1 VLSTAELDAAEA
13 QLAELRR
20 RQAAGL
26 LTEEERRE
34 MEALE
39 RKLVA
44 HNAAKAKGIMSAD
57 EVDVAEARLADLK
70 RRAAAGEL
78 TEEERREM
86 VALERQLATHRTAKA
101 ASAAAKGMMSS
112 DELDAAEAR
121 LADLRSRKAAGLLTE
136 EERRELT
143 ALERKLSAHRTAVA
157 NALMGADEMA
167 EAEARLAD
175 LKRRAAAGELTEEER
190 AEFETLERRLAAHV
204 AALEA
209 KGVMST
215 ADVVAAEARL
225 ADLKRRAAAG
235 ELTEEERR
243 EMEALERKL
252 VAHNAAKAKGIM
264 SADEVDV
271 AEARLADLKRRA
283 AAGEL
288 TEEERREMV
297 ALERKLVA
305 HNAAKAKGIM
315 SADEVDVAEARLAD
329 LKRRAAAGELTEE
342 ERREMVALERK
353 LVAHNAAKAK
363 GIMSADEVDVAEA
376 RLADLKRRAA
386 AGELTEE
393 ERREM
398 VALERQLATHNAAS
412 GGSGVGGKRIDKSG
426 GVGGSGGG
434 GSGGSGKGAK
444 LVVEAREDP
453 NAWLKQSKIFGPRL
467 AAGGH
472 GLFDTDETLVD
483 GLEADWR
490 WAKQNNLEVFI
501 AKNDASG
508 KVDPEGAVARVK
520 GVMREFYGLILS
532 VFYYYASATSD
543 LDVYSIGINEFNTFI
558 IECELAVPDSTDCAK
573 PHLEQ
578 IFIAVDSGQKIK
590 ESFNSKHALSRQEFL
605 QVLVRIAAARY
616 IKPRKRGLPPLHSD
630 LSLAIRELVTNV
642 IAPRVD
648 PAALQ
653 VSNDFRSQMVYIRE
667 TDEVL
672 SAFMETLE
680 LLYAIYS
687 DGKHDLK
694 DVTAD
699 SKKLG
704 IEEWLSLCDDL
715 ELIDDEFTLREARLC
730 FLWSRMRVADESDA
744 AQRRAMCNLRI
755 EDFYECLVR
764 LATMK
769 RPSSDCL

>member
-1 VLSTAELDAAEA
+1 
-13 QLAELRR
+13 
-20 RQAAGL
+20 
-26 LTEEERRE
+26 

-297 ALERKLVA
+297 ALER
-305 HNAAKAKGIM
+305 
-315 SADEVDVAEARLAD
+315 
-329 LKRRAAAGELTEE
+329 
-342 ERREMVALERK
+342 
-353 LVAHNAAKAK
+353 
-363 GIMSADEVDVAEA
+363 
-376 RLADLKRRAA
+376 
-386 AGELTEE
+386 
-393 ERREM
+393 
-398 VALERQLATHNAAS
+398 QLATHNAAS

-434 GSGGSGKGAK
+434 GNGGSGKGAK

-472 GLFDTDETLVD
+472 GLFDTEETLVD

-694 DVTAD
+694 DVSAD

>member
-13 QLAELRR
+13 RLAELRR

-342 ERREMVALERK
+342 ERREMEALERK

-434 GSGGSGKGAK
+434 GNGGSGKGAK

-472 GLFDTDETLVD
+472 GLFDTEETLVD

-508 KVDPEGAVARVK
+508 KMDPEGAVARVK

>member
-1 VLSTAELDAAEA
+1 MLSTAELDAAEA

-190 AEFETLERRLAAHV
+190 REMVALERKLVAHNAAK
-204 AALEA
+204 A
-209 KGVMST
+209 KGIMS
-215 ADVVAAEARL
+215 ADEVDVAEARL

-243 EMEALERKL
+243 EMVALERKL

>member
-1 VLSTAELDAAEA
+1 
-13 QLAELRR
+13 
-20 RQAAGL
+20 
-26 LTEEERRE
+26 

-86 VALERQLATHRTAKA
+86 VALERQLVAHRTAKA

-143 ALERKLSAHRTAVA
+143 ALERKLAAHRTAVA

-297 ALERKLVA
+297 ALER
-305 HNAAKAKGIM
+305 
-315 SADEVDVAEARLAD
+315 
-329 LKRRAAAGELTEE
+329 
-342 ERREMVALERK
+342 
-353 LVAHNAAKAK
+353 
-363 GIMSADEVDVAEA
+363 
-376 RLADLKRRAA
+376 
-386 AGELTEE
+386 
-393 ERREM
+393 
-398 VALERQLATHNAAS
+398 QLATHNAAS

-434 GSGGSGKGAK
+434 GNGGSGKGAK

-472 GLFDTDETLVD
+472 GLFDTEETLVD

>member
-1 VLSTAELDAAEA
+1 
-13 QLAELRR
+13 
-20 RQAAGL
+20 
-26 LTEEERRE
+26 

-215 ADVVAAEARL
+215 ADVVA
-225 ADLKRRAAAG
+225 
-235 ELTEEERR
+235 
-243 EMEALERKL
+243 
-252 VAHNAAKAKGIM
+252 
-264 SADEVDV
+264 

>member
-143 ALERKLSAHRTAVA
+143 ALERKLAAHRTAVA

-297 ALERKLVA
+297 ALER
-305 HNAAKAKGIM
+305 
-315 SADEVDVAEARLAD
+315 
-329 LKRRAAAGELTEE
+329 
-342 ERREMVALERK
+342 
-353 LVAHNAAKAK
+353 
-363 GIMSADEVDVAEA
+363 
-376 RLADLKRRAA
+376 
-386 AGELTEE
+386 
-393 ERREM
+393 
-398 VALERQLATHNAAS
+398 QLATHNAAS

-434 GSGGSGKGAK
+434 GNGGSGKGAK

-472 GLFDTDETLVD
+472 GLFDTEETLVD

>member
-1 VLSTAELDAAEA
+1 MLSTAELDAAEA

-243 EMEALERKL
+243 EM
-252 VAHNAAKAKGIM
+252 
-264 SADEVDV
+264 
-271 AEARLADLKRRA
+271 
-283 AAGEL
+283 
-288 TEEERREMV
+288 
-297 ALERKLVA
+297 
-305 HNAAKAKGIM
+305 
-315 SADEVDVAEARLAD
+315 
-329 LKRRAAAGELTEE
+329 
-342 ERREMVALERK
+342 
-353 LVAHNAAKAK
+353 
-363 GIMSADEVDVAEA
+363 
-376 RLADLKRRAA
+376 
-386 AGELTEE
+386 
-393 ERREM
+393 
-398 VALERQLATHNAAS
+398 VALERQLATHKAAS

-434 GSGGSGKGAK
+434 GNGGSGKGAK

-472 GLFDTDETLVD
+472 GLFDTEETLVD

>member
-243 EMEALERKL
+243 EM
-252 VAHNAAKAKGIM
+252 
-264 SADEVDV
+264 
-271 AEARLADLKRRA
+271 
-283 AAGEL
+283 
-288 TEEERREMV
+288 
-297 ALERKLVA
+297 
-305 HNAAKAKGIM
+305 
-315 SADEVDVAEARLAD
+315 
-329 LKRRAAAGELTEE
+329 
-342 ERREMVALERK
+342 
-353 LVAHNAAKAK
+353 
-363 GIMSADEVDVAEA
+363 
-376 RLADLKRRAA
+376 
-386 AGELTEE
+386 
-393 ERREM
+393 
-398 VALERQLATHNAAS
+398 VALERQLATHKAAS

-434 GSGGSGKGAK
+434 GNGGSGKGAK

-472 GLFDTDETLVD
+472 GLFDTEETLVD

>member
-1 VLSTAELDAAEA
+1 MSPDCLPHQSDCLPHQSDCLPHQSDCLPHQADCLPHQVRSSGALGTASEVLSTAELDAAEA

-121 LADLRSRKAAGLLTE
+121 LVDLRSRKAAGLLTE

-175 LKRRAAAGELTEEER
+175 FKRRAAAGELTEEER

-209 KGVMST
+209 KDVMCT
-215 ADVVAAEARL
+215 ADVVA
-225 ADLKRRAAAG
+225 
-235 ELTEEERR
+235 
-243 EMEALERKL
+243 
-252 VAHNAAKAKGIM
+252 
-264 SADEVDV
+264 
-271 AEARLADLKRRA
+271 
-283 AAGEL
+283 
-288 TEEERREMV
+288 
-297 ALERKLVA
+297 
-305 HNAAKAKGIM
+305 
-315 SADEVDVAEARLAD
+315 
-329 LKRRAAAGELTEE
+329 
-342 ERREMVALERK
+342 
-353 LVAHNAAKAK
+353 
-363 GIMSADEVDVAEA
+363 AEA

-434 GSGGSGKGAK
+434 GNGGSGKGAK

-472 GLFDTDETLVD
+472 GLFDTEETLVD

>member
-1 VLSTAELDAAEA
+1 
-13 QLAELRR
+13 
-20 RQAAGL
+20 
-26 LTEEERRE
+26 
-34 MEALE
+34 
-39 RKLVA
+39 
-44 HNAAKAKGIMSAD
+44 
-57 EVDVAEARLADLK
+57 
-70 RRAAAGEL
+70 
-78 TEEERREM
+78 
-86 VALERQLATHRTAKA
+86 
-101 ASAAAKGMMSS
+101 
-112 DELDAAEAR
+112 
-121 LADLRSRKAAGLLTE
+121 
-136 EERRELT
+136 
-143 ALERKLSAHRTAVA
+143 
-157 NALMGADEMA
+157 
-167 EAEARLAD
+167 
-175 LKRRAAAGELTEEER
+175 
-190 AEFETLERRLAAHV
+190 
-204 AALEA
+204 
-209 KGVMST
+209 
-215 ADVVAAEARL
+215 
-225 ADLKRRAAAG
+225 
-235 ELTEEERR
+235 
-243 EMEALERKL
+243 
-252 VAHNAAKAKGIM
+252 
-264 SADEVDV
+264 
-271 AEARLADLKRRA
+271 
-283 AAGEL
+283 
-288 TEEERREMV
+288 
-297 ALERKLVA
+297 
-305 HNAAKAKGIM
+305 
-315 SADEVDVAEARLAD
+315 
-329 LKRRAAAGELTEE
+329 
-342 ERREMVALERK
+342 MVALERK

-472 GLFDTDETLVD
+472 GLFDTEETLVD